1 MPFVQIPLCPNP
13 VQNRLILLPTILA
26 TPANQMNSFVNISAA
41 GLANNCAQ
49 VLMPPAQQ
57 ALIYYPS
64 HNL

>member
-13 VQNRLILLPTILA
+13 VQNSLILLPTILA
-26 TPANQMNSFVNISAA
+26 TPANQMNSFVNILAP
-41 GLANNCAQ
+41 GLPNNCAH